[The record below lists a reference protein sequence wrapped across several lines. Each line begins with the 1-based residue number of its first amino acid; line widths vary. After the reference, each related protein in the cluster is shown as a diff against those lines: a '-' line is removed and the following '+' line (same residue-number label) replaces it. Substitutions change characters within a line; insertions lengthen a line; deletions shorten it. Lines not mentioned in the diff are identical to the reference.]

1 MERCTIDA
9 VEVEMLSVTVDPFM
23 FGKIS
28 EQGALMDFV
37 LELPSQKLVMLFSN
51 YYADFIKPEKEDDDV
66 AETYEGV
73 WEKLRSTGYCAL
85 DKMVDSFPDILS
97 QMLLEILPTEFMG
110 YLFLESAKEFN
121 KRRYILETL
130 NSVNLSAG
138 LLVCTGK
145 AVYNPTFMRR

>member
-9 VEVEMLSVTVDPFM
+9 VEVEILSVTVDPFM
-23 FGKIS
+23 FGKTS
-28 EQGALMDFV
+28 GQDAVMDFV

-51 YYADFIKPEKEDDDV
+51 YYADFIKTEKEDDDV

-110 YLFLESAKEFN
+110 YLFLESTK
-121 KRRYILETL
+121 
-130 NSVNLSAG
+130 
-138 LLVCTGK
+138 
-145 AVYNPTFMRR
+145 